1 MNIVKVCAFCM
12 IAVILI
18 LTVKEHNKSIA
29 VLLSLV
35 ASIGVLLYVI
45 ANMQSVFD
53 ILETLVNKSKVES
66 KYLLLILKVAGISY
80 LVEFG
85 KNVCCDSGESA
96 LGTKLELAGKLTI
109 VTLTIPIL
117 SEMLEIVINLI

>member
-1 MNIVKVCAFCM
+1 MNIVKLCTFCL
-12 IAVILI
+12 IAIVLILI
-18 LTVKEHNKSIA
+18 VKEHNKSIA
-29 VLLSLV
+29 ILISLV
-35 ASIGVLLYVI
+35 ASIAVLITVV
-45 ANMQSVFD
+45 ANIEPIVV
-53 ILETLVNKSKVES
+53 ILEDLSGKAQVES

-96 LGTKLELAGKLTI
+96 LGTKLELAGKVAI

-117 SEMLEIVINLI
+117 SEILEIIINLI